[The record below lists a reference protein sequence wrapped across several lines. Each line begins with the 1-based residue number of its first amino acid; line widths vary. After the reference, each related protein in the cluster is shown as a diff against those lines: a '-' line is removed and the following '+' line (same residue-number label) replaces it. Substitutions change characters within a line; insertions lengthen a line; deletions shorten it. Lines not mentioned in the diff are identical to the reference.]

1 MGLLGRYQSDPG
13 LDHWKA
19 AKKVMRYLQGTKDYK
34 LTYRHTDQ
42 LKMIGYSD
50 LDFAKC
56 VDTRKSTSGYI
67 FLISG
72 GAISWRSTKKNLL
85 LRLPWRQN
93 LLHAIKQQHRH
104 YG

>member
-1 MGLLGRYQSDPG
+1 
-13 LDHWKA
+13 
-19 AKKVMRYLQGTKDYK
+19 MRYLQGTKDYK

-42 LKMIGYSD
+42 LKVIGYLDS
-50 LDFAKC
+50 DFARC

-93 LLHAIKQQHRH
+93 LLHAMKQQHRH